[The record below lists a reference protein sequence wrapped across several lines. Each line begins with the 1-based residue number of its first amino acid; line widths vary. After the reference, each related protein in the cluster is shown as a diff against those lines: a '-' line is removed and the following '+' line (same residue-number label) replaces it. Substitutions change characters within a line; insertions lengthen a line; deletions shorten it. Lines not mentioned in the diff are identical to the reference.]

1 MPCEG
6 STDAPSRPPAR
17 VAGRSEA
24 ESLDGVEASPKMF
37 DVMACRLTAANS
49 RNLSASMSECHGDG
63 GPTGGLQLRGRNRGR
78 GTTVGRTANGC
89 VRADGY
95 RLRYL
100 YERHSR

>member
-37 DVMACRLTAANS
+37 DVMAQI
-49 RNLSASMSECHGDG
+49 DG
-63 GPTGGLQLRGRNRGR
+63 GQQSERF
-78 GTTVGRTANGC
+78 
-89 VRADGY
+89 
-95 RLRYL
+95 RLD
-100 YERHSR
+100 E